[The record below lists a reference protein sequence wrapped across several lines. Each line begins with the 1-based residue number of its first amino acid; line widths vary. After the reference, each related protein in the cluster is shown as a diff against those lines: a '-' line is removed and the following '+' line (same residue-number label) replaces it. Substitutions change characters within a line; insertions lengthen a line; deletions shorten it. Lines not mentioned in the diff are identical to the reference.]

1 VRAKLRAISV
11 DNQTRESKSGEH
23 GRMSKPHPLPNQID
37 PRGFLVTDAYAAG
50 VPRGRLQSTG
60 LVTPSRGIRLARNH
74 KPDLELLGRLHTAIT
89 PRCAVSHVTAALLW
103 SIPLPIYLEEEGIN
117 GLIHVTRRQEI
128 GRVKRRGVVGHRA
141 PLLARDVRMW
151 NGIRITSPEWTW
163 VDLARHMGRGS
174 LVAAGDS
181 LLARE
186 NPLSSIDA
194 IQEVID
200 RRPKVKGIRMARE
213 ILPLLR
219 AGADSAQE
227 SRLRVKI
234 VDAGLPQPAVTEPI
248 FDEHGRYVSTPDL
261 QYKEYKIA
269 MEYEG
274 DHHRSDPVQWGKDIE
289 RDDRLRAMGWIVLRF
304 SVVQM
309 NSGWTHSE
317 RKIREA
323 LTSRGWRRPAS

>member
-1 VRAKLRAISV
+1 M
-11 DNQTRESKSGEH
+11 DNATPPTVSGKH
-23 GRMSKPHPLPNQID
+23 GQMLKPTPLPSEID
-37 PRGFLVTDAYAAG
+37 PDGFLVRDAYAAG
-50 VPRGRLQSTG
+50 VPRGRLQSAG
-60 LVTPSRGIRLARNH
+60 LVTPSRGIRLNRSDSPNVA
-74 KPDLELLGRLHTAIT
+74 LLARLHTAIT

-103 SIPLPIYLEEEGIN
+103 SIPLPIYLEEEGNN
-117 GLIHVTRRQEI
+117 GVIHVTRRHEI

-141 PLLARDVRMW
+141 PLLARDVRVV
-151 NGIRITSPEWTW
+151 NGVQLTSPEWTW
-163 VDLARHMGRGS
+163 MDLARHIGRSS
-174 LVAAGDS
+174 LVAAGDF

-186 NPLSSIDA
+186 NPLSSIEA

-219 AGADSAQE
+219 VGVDSPQE
-227 SRLRVKI
+227 SRLRLKI
-234 VDAGLPQPAVTEPI
+234 VDAGLPEPAVTQPI
-248 FDEHGRYVSTPDL
+248 SDEHGRYISTPDL

-304 SVVQM
+304 SDVQM
-309 NSGWTHSE
+309 KGGWANAE
-317 RKIREA
+317 RKVRDA
-323 LTSRGWRRPAS
+323 LVSRGWRGPAS

>member
-1 VRAKLRAISV
+1 
-11 DNQTRESKSGEH
+11 
-23 GRMSKPHPLPNQID
+23 MPKPTPLPSGLD
-37 PRGFLVTDAYAAG
+37 PNGFLVADAYAAG
-50 VPRGRLQSTG
+50 VPRGRLQSKEF
-60 LVTPSRGIRLARNH
+60 VTPSRGIRLARSDDRN
-74 KPDLELLGRLHTAIT
+74 LELLGRLHTAIT
-89 PRCAVSHVTAALLW
+89 PRCAASHVTAALLW
-103 SIPLPIYLEEEGIN
+103 SMPLPKYLEEEGTN

-128 GRVKRRGVVGHRA
+128 GRVKRRGVIGHRA
-141 PLLARDVRMW
+141 PLLARDVRLV
-151 NGIRITSPEWTW
+151 NGVHLTSPEWTW

-186 NPLSSIDA
+186 SPLSSIAA

-219 AGADSAQE
+219 EGVDSPQE

-234 VDAGLPQPAVTEPI
+234 VDAGLPEPAVTLPI
-248 FDEHGRYVSTPDL
+248 FDDLGRYMSTPDL

-269 MEYEG
+269 LEYEG

-289 RDDRLRAMGWIVLRF
+289 RDDRLRANGWIVLRF
-304 SVVQM
+304 SLVQM
-309 NSGWTHSE
+309 KGGWGSAE
-317 RKIREA
+317 KKIRDA
-323 LTSRGWRRPAS
+323 LVSRGWRGPAS